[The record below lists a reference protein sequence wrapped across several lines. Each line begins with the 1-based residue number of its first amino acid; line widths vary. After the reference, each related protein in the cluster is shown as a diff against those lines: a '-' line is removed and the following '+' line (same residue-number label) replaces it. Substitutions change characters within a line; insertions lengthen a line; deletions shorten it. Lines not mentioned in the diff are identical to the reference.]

1 MTTLLHR
8 NIQSPTA
15 MELSCW
21 SRFTGCDEVNLC
33 VAKANVLEIYS
44 IVKTTIEPED
54 SDEDDSNEDTD
65 ADATPSTKE
74 ETNTSLR
81 IVARYP
87 LFGRIETMVSNYKA
101 KRACIAYMEKH
112 CRLTFLYLLPPSNL
126 FHCLCHVSPLYLKQP
141 KQVIFFNPIKYI
153 YFEHL
158 FTTLY

>member
-54 SDEDDSNEDTD
+54 SDEDDDSNEDAD
-65 ADATPSTKE
+65 ADATDPTKE

-87 LFGRIETMVSNYKA
+87 LFGRIETMVSKS
-101 KRACIAYMEKH
+101 KRRERAIAYYGKH

-141 KQVIFFNPIKYI
+141 KQVFF
-153 YFEHL
+153 
-158 FTTLY
+158 

>member
-54 SDEDDSNEDTD
+54 SDEDEDSNEDAD
-65 ADATPSTKE
+65 ADATDPTKE

-87 LFGRIETMVSNYKA
+87 LFGRIETMVSKS
-101 KRACIAYMEKH
+101 KRRERAIAYMESTCSVDISIPSLSFKPVA
-112 CRLTFLYLLPPSNL
+112 LFFVMYLLL
-126 FHCLCHVSPLYLKQP
+126 F
-141 KQVIFFNPIKYI
+141 
-153 YFEHL
+153 
-158 FTTLY
+158 

>member
-54 SDEDDSNEDTD
+54 SDEDDSNEDVD
-65 ADATPSTKE
+65 ADATDPTKE

-87 LFGRIETMVSNYKA
+87 LFGRIETMVSNLSEESVHRVYG
-101 KRACIAYMEKH
+101 KH
-112 CRLTFLYLLPPSNL
+112 CRLTFLYPPPS
-126 FHCLCHVSPLYLKQP
+126 FKPVSLSLSR
-141 KQVIFFNPIKYI
+141 IFFSSKITQTS
-153 YFEHL
+153 L
-158 FTTLY
+158 FF